1 MLNFRLRTVQSFT
14 SNCIVFVYSV
24 LRILRVNAR
33 TDDFL
38 SRKPD
43 FLLSAMHIAHSSIS
57 LVFYSFLG
65 FLVPWFSIVQL
76 NQI

>member
-43 FLLSAMHIAHSSIS
+43 FLLSAMHIRAFHWFSTAS
-57 LVFYSFLG
+57 LVFLFLG
-65 FLVPWFSIVQL
+65 FLSFS
-76 NQI
+76 